1 MVLSMD
7 GRAIDVNWVLS
18 ISSMVNAGGDG
29 MSVVVAD

>member
-18 ISSMVNAGGDG
+18 INSMVNAGDG

>member
-1 MVLSMD
+1 MLLD
-7 GRAIDVNWVLS
+7 GRASYVNWVLS